1 MSKLHKFLFILLTLS
16 IEIVNA
22 EILYTDGNTTKN
34 SAVTINCSDGVPFTS
49 GKSSPNPS
57 IKFSCS
63 SAPPNL
69 RNAVWT
75 AKGLPKNLVLSR
87 QGVLSGKPNLNNTS
101 NVTIEFD
108 IFLHNRGNLICNG
121 TIKIQVSPAPLPII
135 SRPSL
140 QIQPNQF
147 ERLLPSG
154 RWDSPYVP
162 EKINNGYKLQATGG
176 TPFRPNSSYP
186 NGYVWK
192 LLTINRTASQVL
204 PPGMTLNSQGVIS
217 GTPRWPKP
225 PIPSVAQRYDLL
237 IQTTDFLGKTA
248 TANCTLFVEPPRG
261 PEIITDC
268 QDLPQGLENDPYP
281 LVRLKARLGRE
292 SYVWPKPAN
301 LPPGLSWSEKGYISG
316 KPSTRGNYPIEL
328 KVVDRNGLFAT
339 KNCIITIRPAPELD
353 CPIIPCARVGD
364 SLAPVQLQ
372 ARGGDRPYNY
382 DAVNLPPSLT
392 INKTTGIISGNFTGN
407 GDLTYDAT
415 FFVTDAIGRSAN
427 KTCPIEVKSPLEIV
441 TESPLPFGIKGYPY
455 PGKTGSPHVRIV
467 AKGGWPT
474 YSLVRIRGIMP
485 PNLAID
491 PATGQIIGTPTQVG
505 TYKFTIRVFDSCKS
519 PEKWI
524 DKEFE
529 ITIYDP
535 ITVLP
540 QPNPCLT
547 VNRTFSLNMTV
558 SGGAEAFVWN
568 DLSSSPAIADAILS
582 VPVAANTRIATIAG
596 KPTTAGPQ
604 SFTFNVTSTPLGIT
618 ETITVNYTIHPELKI
633 TSDCP
638 PAEMVVSKQIA
649 PFSLTAAGGK
659 GAHSWSKNGTWPPG
673 LDLVGGKIVGTPT
686 WPPGTF
692 NGAGN
697 STGVSYDLAYDVHDE
712 CNNRDSKKCLIKF
725 FPEFSSNASAS
736 LPCFYEGQVLDPTLV
751 ISATGGVRDY
761 FWAPVQSASGSF
773 TGLPPGLI
781 AQPLPDTTGLMIS
794 GKIEKS
800 GNYTVPILVSDKIN
814 NILKNTLFLVIHPKL
829 EISNDSVLPW
839 GLSNTLYDP
848 YQLKSKGGKPPIR
861 WKLANSSELPD
872 NLSLSQ
878 SGLLTG
884 LPKKAGKYS
893 FYAIAE
899 DDCSQV
905 AEIKQFFLTIYE
917 NIEQVGIVLKKPAD
931 PGNENDSTGFGKV
944 NYNYQIGESE
954 VTNAQYAEFLNAVA
968 TTSDPHGLYNDK
980 MGTDEHGGIAKE
992 EDDGPDKYL
1001 VKPGKTNHPVN
1012 FVSWFDVARFANW
1025 LHNGRSAGSASPGTT
1040 ENGAYDLTSNPTE
1053 PVSRKSGALYFIPT
1067 ENEWYKAA
1075 YYKGFISG
1083 GYWTYPTKSNIAPG
1097 KIPGAVP
1104 NNVNYNIDNLL
1115 YPKLLD
1121 VKSFILSDSPSGTFD
1136 QGGNVDEW
1144 LEDKFSSP
1152 DTSAVMRGGSFV
1164 SNQTLDISSI
1174 ARYPLSPYTED
1185 QDIGFRIGAPGKD
1198 DYPAFEFLGNWEFT
1212 DENALALGHNGSKR
1226 VYSSSNIP
1234 PGALWS
1240 VQDGG
1245 FGVRIDFEKSQ
1256 NCKGNNSLTQT
1267 GTATLKIKTI
1277 VPQTIFVKWE
1287 GMGEM
1292 QAKNYDKMNISI
1304 NNVLIGEA
1312 NAPGGGLGCNYGK
1325 DGIGKDGAVT
1335 SKEYF
1340 PNGYLLSPGNHTII
1354 VNSTTNDGLF
1364 HSESFYKF
1372 RFSTKK

>member
-1 MSKLHKFLFILLTLS
+1 MRPLFYLLPLCVLFFLANLHGQIAPATLENGTVGLPYVS
-16 IEIVNA
+16 
-22 EILYTDGNTTKN
+22 GN
-34 SAVTINCSDGVPFTS
+34 
-49 GKSSPNPS
+49 SSPNPS
-57 IKFSCS
+57 VRFNC
-63 SAPPNL
+63 AAAVGV
-69 RNAVWT
+69 RNAVWSMT
-75 AKGLPKNLVLSR
+75 VTPARPPLGLTLSR
-87 QGVLSGKPNLNNTS
+87 QGVLSGKPQKKGNYTLNIVVKSGRDVLCTATRNL
-101 NVTIEFD
+101 TILETAPP
-108 IFLHNRGNLICNG
+108 
-121 TIKIQVSPAPLPII
+121 TISG
-135 SRPSL
+135 S
-140 QIQPNQF
+140 F
-147 ERLLPSG
+147 LLPDG
-154 RWDSPYVP
+154 IWDKPYVP
-162 EKINNGYKLQATGG
+162 DKRNNGHQLSASGG
-176 TPFRPNSSYP
+176 TPFLPNSSYP
-186 NGYVWK
+186 NGYFWQ
-192 LLTINRTASQVL
+192 LIQGTTPDRRL
-204 PPGMTLNSQGVIS
+204 PPGMSFNSRGVFS
-217 GTPRWPKP
+217 GTPRWTRP
-225 PIPSVAQRYDLL
+225 PVPSTP
-237 IQTTDFLGKTA
+237 QTYRLQVRATDFLNKST
-248 TANCTLFVEPPRG
+248 TANFTLVIQPPES
-261 PEIITDC
+261 PEIISDC
-268 QDLPQGLENDPYP
+268 PPSGLEKDRYPVYELRARKGRPPY
-281 LVRLKARLGRE
+281 R
-292 SYVWPKPAN
+292 WPRPAN
-301 LPPGLSWSEKGYISG
+301 LPAGLVWSERGFISG
-316 KPSTRGNYPIEL
+316 SPTTPGNFTIDVR
-328 KVVDRNGLFAT
+328 VVDANGLT
-339 KNCIITIRPAPELD
+339 DNKTCIFVIRPAPEID
-353 CPIIPCARVGD
+353 CPNIRCARVGD
-364 SLAPVQLQ
+364 TLLPVRII
-372 ARGGDRPYNY
+372 ARGGDLPYHY
-382 DAVNLPPSLT
+382 SAAGLPPSLT
-392 INKTTGIISGNFTGN
+392 LNASTGIITGNFTGAGN
-407 GDLTYDAT
+407 LTYNAT
-415 FFVTDAIGRSAN
+415 FTVRDAAN
-427 KTCPIEVKSPLEIV
+427 RTASKPCPIVVKDRLAI
-441 TESPLPFGIKGYPY
+441 TTQSPLPFGIRTYPY
-455 PGKTGSPHVRIV
+455 PGKTGAPVVTIN
-467 AKGGWPT
+467 ATGGWEGYT
-474 YSLVRIRGIMP
+474 YQLVRGELPPGLSLVGNTIV
-485 PNLAID
+485 
-491 PATGQIIGTPTQVG
+491 GTPTRIG
-505 TYKFTIRVFDSCKS
+505 TYKFTIRVKDSCD
-519 PEKWI
+519 PPPGLIE
-524 DKEFE
+524 KEFE

-697 STGVSYDLAYDVHDE
+697 STGVSYELAYDVHDE